1 MARWRSHSRS
11 PGVEIADVVSGMED
25 SEESEA
31 ITFDMLTR
39 SQVRNKQRRHTKRC
53 LLRALAFVQHKD
65 ADKGG
70 HPIEAADLEE
80 FRQSMY
86 DKDGNLGID
95 STVPI
100 QTLSSQLGQNIYN
113 LAYPFINEWQ
123 GEWTPVPMQ
132 TWSSQLGQIYTNLAT
147 PFINEWQA
155 GEVAKEAAAVIANV
169 QEDAHEFVEPWSAIE
184 VDWDSF
190 VFEVPAKT
198 ALPLQR
204 PRACSHD
211 IQDRVLQYIDTH
223 DASLLSGGEEEK
235 HDTRSLASEFS
246 ETSVAPDS
254 RFRYTSEADEAEFE
268 ASSSCTSESSE
279 GEGNKRKDTESQ
291 VVKEGEGE
299 SRNHQNVTY
308 GDLDKVVEDEGS
320 TGNTALQGEVL
331 PAGHVKRL
339 CKYFAAHND
348 KPG

>member
-1 MARWRSHSRS
+1 
-11 PGVEIADVVSGMED
+11 VEIAAAVSVKED
-25 SEESEA
+25 SVEDSEA
-31 ITFDMLTR
+31 ITFGMHNTLTR
-39 SQVRNKQRRHTKRC
+39 SQVRNQQRRHTRQC

-65 ADKGG
+65 PDKGG
-70 HPIEAADLEE
+70 QPIEAADLEK
-80 FRQSMY
+80 FRQSIY
-86 DKDGNLGID
+86 DKNNLGID
-95 STVPI
+95 SIVPI
-100 QTLSSQLGQNIYN
+100 QTWSSQLGQNIYDN

-132 TWSSQLGQIYTNLAT
+132 TWSSQLGQIYTNIAT

-155 GEVAKEAAAVIANV
+155 GEVAKDAAAEVANV
-169 QEDAHEFVEPWSAIE
+169 QGDAHEFVGPWSAID

-190 VFEVPAKT
+190 VFEVPAKS
-198 ALPLQR
+198 LQ

-211 IQDRVLQYIDTH
+211 LQDKILQYIDTH
-223 DASLLSGGEEEK
+223 DASLLSGGEEEE

-246 ETSVAPDS
+246 DTSVAPDN

-268 ASSSCTSESSE
+268 ASSSCTSDSSE
-279 GEGNKRKDTESQ
+279 GEGNTRKDTESQ

-299 SRNHQNVTY
+299 SRKSGNHQNETY
-308 GDLDKVVEDEGS
+308 GEFDKVVEEGS

-339 CKYFAAHND
+339 CKLFAAHND